1 MLTSVRRVLRQGA
14 VAWEDEDEDEDE
26 GRRSRRTCRQECV
39 HGWLVKLS
47 RQLGTYQPL
56 FQALLD
62 FPEHTYEKISPSC
75 SRSHEMEFT
84 SMKADR

>member
-1 MLTSVRRVLRQGA
+1 MKDGEVGGPAGKIACMVR
-14 VAWEDEDEDEDE
+14 
-26 GRRSRRTCRQECV
+26 
-39 HGWLVKLS
+39 LS
-47 RQLGTYQPL
+47 RQLGTYQTS

-62 FPEHTYEKISPSC
+62 FPQHTYEKISPSC